1 MTTYELYK
9 KVASVLAPK
18 YSEALFDYIIH
29 SMDNNSSFLRSR
41 YCYCENALPDI
52 DCGDISTVLLSLD
65 CLFDFNESKDY
76 YEDIPSSRT
85 FTALKMQLFLYDL
98 SDNEQF
104 RKEAELSA
112 SVGFPYSIKV
122 KITDGSFEILPVV
135 NSLKIKKSVKTTHKN
150 LYEYFTE

>member
-9 KVASVLAPK
+9 KVASVLTPK

-52 DCGDISTVLLSLD
+52 DCGDISTVLLSLNYP
-65 CLFDFNESKDY
+65 FDFNESKDY
-76 YEDIPSSRT
+76 YEDNPCT
-85 FTALKMQLFLYDL
+85 LTALKMQLFLYDL

-104 RKEAELSA
+104 RKEAERSA
-112 SVGFPYSIKV
+112 SVGFPYPIKV
-122 KITDGSFEILPVV
+122 KITDSSFEILPVV
-135 NSLKIKKSVKTTHKN
+135 NSLKIKKSAKTTHKK
-150 LYEYFTE
+150 LYEYFIE